1 MTPTYN
7 IIRPTNG
14 CLPNVMVHSG
24 Q

>member
-7 IIRPTNG
+7 IITNV
-14 CLPNVMVHSG
+14 CQPSVMVHSG